1 MRKETMTPKERVL
14 TAINLEKPDR
24 VPIIPALSNHGAAQL
39 TGRSQASVYLDLDVA
54 LDAFLEVFDEYGG
67 WDLFEYMVPIMP
79 VRWGMRAGLS
89 VKIPGREL
97 PDDYVPQPHEQENVK
112 FEDYDTI
119 IDIGWKQFS
128 EQDLIYRVSDLTPE
142 ELAETNKAMAALTE
156 RSVLEFA
163 KRDVFTGML
172 GEDYHPFFKLSLGRS
187 MVSFSEDL
195 YYNPDTVEKAIERMT
210 GETIESVITN
220 AKKYDQEIVLI
231 TEERASTYFYPLT
244 IFERFWWPYTQ
255 RMVEAFWAEGLITH
269 FHLDLDWTENLPY
282 FRNLPKGSTV
292 LSLDGTCDIFNA
304 KKVIGDHICLKGDV
318 HPSMLSVQEPKD
330 VETYVKR
337 LIDEVGGNGGFI
349 LGVGCEVPATCKP
362 ENFRALLETGRKYE
376 LGG

>member
-24 VPIIPALSNHGAAQL
+24 VPIIPAMSNHGAAHL

-79 VRWGMRAGLS
+79 VRWGTRAGLS
-89 VKIPGREL
+89 VKVPGREL

-119 IDIGWKQFS
+119 IDVGWKQFA

-142 ELAETNKAMAALTE
+142 ELKETDKTMAALTE
-156 RSVLEFA
+156 RSVIEFA

-172 GEDYHPFFKLSLGRS
+172 GEDYHPFFKLSLSRS

-195 YYNPDTVEKAIERMT
+195 YYNPDTVERAIDRMT
-210 GETIESVITN
+210 DETIESVITN
-220 AKKYDQEIVLI
+220 AKKYNQEIVLI
-231 TEERASTYFYPLT
+231 TEERASAYFYPLT

-255 RMVEAFWAEGLITH
+255 RIVEAFWAEGLITH
-269 FHLDLDWTENLPY
+269 FHLDLDWTENLRY
-282 FRNLPKGSTV
+282 FRNLPKGSAV

-304 KKVIGDHICLKGDV
+304 KKVIGNHLCLKGDV
-318 HPSMLSVQEPKD
+318 HPSMLCVQDPKD

-337 LIDEVGGNGGFI
+337 LIDEVGGNGGLI

-362 ENFRALLETGRKYE
+362 DNFRAFLETGRNYE